1 MTGLGNQEFKRSETL
16 NTAKSVSYDESVHMA
31 AGRAGTNACTHSSAV
46 EVRWDESSSLR
57 FLAVYRHAR
66 DSSSSILVLVPD
78 HLPASPARVYVG

>member
-31 AGRAGTNACTHSSAV
+31 AGRAGTNASTHSSWGSAV

-66 DSSSSILVLVPD
+66 DSSFVNPSSR
-78 HLPASPARVYVG
+78 A